1 VPPHT
6 VNICYTVYQIQST
19 TKQGFHG
26 GVTRSALCAH
36 AIALTIERGA
46 IHNRF
51 NMVFNEN
58 FNYRLS
64 RHRFMLDPTHRL
76 TDERRRQ
83 MGPTSF
89 DERGLEHDHDLHAHV
104 CAYNMAF
111 AELGLRFRWDA
122 STLASLASID
132 CEKARIV
139 AYIQSHHPHLL
150 NAYSAEFLSQ
160 AILER
165 KNAQRPQAPE
175 RCDAVAAE
183 TKRPSAV
190 QVRVREMKTSS
201 TFPDDVGLPLLA
213 GA

>member
-1 VPPHT
+1 
-6 VNICYTVYQIQST
+6 
-19 TKQGFHG
+19 
-26 GVTRSALCAH
+26 
-36 AIALTIERGA
+36 
-46 IHNRF
+46 
-51 NMVFNEN
+51 
-58 FNYRLS
+58 
-64 RHRFMLDPTHRL
+64 
-76 TDERRRQ
+76 